1 METYARDDLKNFPV
15 DAIKL
20 SKSITAGMSS
30 QIGRRIF
37 KSLVNVAPDMN
48 LKVVCEGA
56 ETLEQI
62 ELLKSAGVTY
72 VQGYYFYKPV
82 GPDRFEKAV
91 INNRS
96 KQKDVII

>member
-1 METYARDDLKNFPV
+1 
-15 DAIKL
+15 
-20 SKSITAGMSS
+20 MSS

-37 KSLVNVAPDMN
+37 KSLVNVAQDMN

-72 VQGYYFYKPV
+72 VQGYYFLQ
-82 GPDRFEKAV
+82 AC
-91 INNRS
+91 RS
-96 KQKDVII
+96 GQV

>member
-1 METYARDDLKNFPV
+1 
-15 DAIKL
+15 
-20 SKSITAGMSS
+20 
-30 QIGRRIF
+30 
-37 KSLVNVAPDMN
+37 MN

-72 VQGYYFYKPV
+72 VQGYYFFYKPV